1 MNLLWFQTTTAAS
14 ALGNETDRL
23 VLLKIKEFITNDP
36 HDVMSSWND
45 SIPFCNWHG
54 VTCSL
59 QHQRVTTLNLEG
71 NNLVGSISPYIGNLT
86 LLRFIYLQNNS
97 FSGNIPQQ
105 VGRLFRLQHLNL
117 TRNIFGGEIPVN
129 WSSCSELKIVDFKV
143 NSLIGQIP
151 TELGYLAKLV
161 VLNLG
166 VNNLTGGIPL
176 SLGNLSSLTGLSVAF
191 NNIAGKIPDE
201 IGRLKRLSIFT
212 TSSNKLTGI
221 TLPNLQRFGI
231 GINEFSGPIPTSLS
245 NASQLQI
252 FDISD
257 NNFEGLVPT
266 NLGNLQDLL
275 WLGEVPT
282 KAVFQNSSAIS
293 IIGNS
298 GLCGGVPEMQLLA
311 CPIQVTKQGKNRN
324 SNGKSSSFSSIDIQ
338 PNVSFKSLYQATGVF
353 SPSNLIGSGSFGSVY
368 KGILDEEERVVAVK
382 WSRFKALVFEF
393 MTNGSLERW
402 LHPLEDSE
410 NQSTDFSLLQRL
422 NIVIDVA
429 YALHYLHNLC
439 EQPIIHCD
447 LKPSNVLDNDMIA
460 HVSDYGLA
468 RILTSHK

>member
-1 MNLLWFQTTTAAS
+1 MYTRLIGFIHSLYIPSFPQFNQQLHLLSQLRLSLNISPAARFFCNQMKLKNTNLCALWCINYLAILLFSMNLLWFQTTTAAS

-212 TSSNKLTGI
+212 TSSNQLTG
-221 TLPNLQRFGI
+221 
-231 GINEFSGPIPTSLS
+231 
-245 NASQLQI
+245 
-252 FDISD
+252 
-257 NNFEGLVPT
+257 
-266 NLGNLQDLL
+266 
-275 WLGEVPT
+275 
-282 KAVFQNSSAIS
+282 
-293 IIGNS
+293 
-298 GLCGGVPEMQLLA
+298 M
-311 CPIQVTKQGKNRN
+311 
-324 SNGKSSSFSSIDIQ
+324 
-338 PNVSFKSLYQATGVF
+338 VSPSLYNM
-353 SPSNLIGSGSFGSVY
+353 S
-368 KGILDEEERVVAVK
+368 
-382 WSRFKALVFEF
+382 
-393 MTNGSLERW
+393 SL
-402 LHPLEDSE
+402 
-410 NQSTDFSLLQRL
+410 T
-422 NIVIDVA
+422 
-429 YALHYLHNLC
+429 
-439 EQPIIHCD
+439 IINFR
-447 LKPSNVLDNDMIA
+447 KPN
-460 HVSDYGLA
+460 
-468 RILTSHK
+468 